1 MASDLHCFTNGTDT
15 VVALDIEDARFA
27 MVEYSEESDVACI
40 RPIEDDKELS
50 IWADDGLCRGEECPK
65 CGHAQS
71 ATHNG
76 HDRTCPIGCPRKT
89 AAEWAREN
97 GRGFLCSTEY

>member
-1 MASDLHCFTNGTDT
+1 MDELHCFTNGTDT
-15 VVALDIEDARFA
+15 VVAHDIEDARVA
-27 MVEYSEESDVACI
+27 MREYLDESDTESI
-40 RPIEDDKELS
+40 RSIDDEKELS
-50 IWADDGLCRGEECPK
+50 IWQDEVLCRGEECPK
-65 CGHAQS
+65 CGHARS
-71 ATHNG
+71 STRNG

>member
-1 MASDLHCFTNGTDT
+1 MSDLHCFTNGTDT
-15 VVALDIEDARFA
+15 VVAHDLDDARLA
-27 MVEYSEESDVACI
+27 MAEYSEGSDVAGI
-40 RPIEDDKELS
+40 RPIDDEKDLS
-50 IWADDGLCRGEECPK
+50 IWTDDGLCYGEECPK
-65 CGHAQS
+65 CGYAR
-71 ATHNG
+71 ATTRNG